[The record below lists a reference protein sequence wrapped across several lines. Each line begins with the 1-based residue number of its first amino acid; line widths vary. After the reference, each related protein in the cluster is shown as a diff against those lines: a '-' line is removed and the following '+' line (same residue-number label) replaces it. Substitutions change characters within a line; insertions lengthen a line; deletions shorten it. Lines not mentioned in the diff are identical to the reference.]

1 MYDSR
6 PDTYTHIARVREL
19 LNVCVVELLHRGE
32 RHDQTKLESPEL
44 EAFDV
49 MTPRL
54 KTTVYGTDE
63 YRATLREMK
72 PAIQHHNEHNSH
84 HPEHYPEGIAGMDLF
99 DLLEM
104 VCDWKAAGE
113 RHTDN
118 AGIEH
123 SIEINQQRFGYSDEV
138 RSILLNTVRRR
149 PWLTMPR
156 SDKT

>member
-1 MYDSR
+1 MSQSNQTYDSR
-6 PDTYTHIARVREL
+6 PDTYAHIGRVRDL
-19 LNVCVVELLHRGE
+19 LTGVVVEFLARAQ
-32 RHDQTKLESPEL
+32 RHDRTKLESPEL
-44 EAFDV
+44 EAFNV

-72 PAIQHHNEHNSH
+72 PAIKHHNEHNSH

-104 VCDWKAAGE
+104 ICDWKAAGE

-118 AGIEH
+118 AGLER
-123 SIEINQQRFGYSDEV
+123 SIEINQQRFGYGDEL
-138 RSILLNTVRRR
+138 RSILLNTARRYF
-149 PWLTMPR
+149 P
-156 SDKT
+156 